1 MARVEYEL
9 RNLPRFRL
17 LEYWVEAGGMLTSD
31 LSAEGDGWTIRLE
44 PMDPAILG
52 QFEIRR
58 DLLIIEGEPAA
69 VEDMA
74 AFMRNKTMRGGG

>member
-9 RNLPRFRL
+9 RNLPRFRMR
-17 LEYWVEAGGMLTSD
+17 EYWVEAGGRLTGD

-44 PMDPAILG
+44 PMDPARVGL
-52 QFEIRR
+52 FEIRR
-58 DLLIIEGEPAA
+58 DLLIIEGEEAA
-69 VEDMA
+69 VDTMA